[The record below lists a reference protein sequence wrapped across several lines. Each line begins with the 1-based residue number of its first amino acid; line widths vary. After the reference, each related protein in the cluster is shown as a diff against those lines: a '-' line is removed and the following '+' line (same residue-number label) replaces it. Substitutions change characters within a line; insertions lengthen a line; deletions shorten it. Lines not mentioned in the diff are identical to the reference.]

1 MNYTDTHA
9 HLGRLEEAHAQL
21 ERLFDEGFGKI
32 LDIGTACDDLAGR
45 IDEFGRYPG
54 VRFAAG
60 IWPYPQA
67 VADRK
72 RMAAALEAQI
82 EAAQAGFV
90 AAVGECGLDHHQ
102 EQPDKAG
109 ERELFEA
116 HIALAARFD
125 LPLIVHSRDAPTETM
140 AILRDHPGIR
150 GIIHCYSYGV
160 EEARVFL
167 DLGCHISF
175 AGNLTYK
182 KSDNLR
188 ETLRF
193 VPDDRLLLET
203 DSPFLSPQSRRGQP
217 CQPGFIAETY
227 ALAAELRGTDQETLK
242 ELIAANADA
251 LLFRQTRR
259 EIRIHGTNHD

>member
-1 MNYTDTHA
+1 
-9 HLGRLEEAHAQL
+9 
-21 ERLFDEGFGKI
+21 
-32 LDIGTACDDLAGR
+32 
-45 IDEFGRYPG
+45 
-54 VRFAAG
+54 
-60 IWPYPQA
+60 
-67 VADRK
+67 
-72 RMAAALEAQI
+72 MAAALEAQI
-82 EAAQAGFV
+82 EAAPAGFV
-90 AAVGECGLDHHQ
+90 VAVGECGLDHHQ

-125 LPLIVHSRDAPTETM
+125 LPLIVHSRNAPRETM

-167 DLGCHISF
+167 DLGYHISF

-188 ETLRF
+188 ETLCF

-203 DSPFLSPQSRRGQP
+203 DSPFLAPQSRRGQT
-217 CQPGFIAETY
+217 CRVEFIAETY
-227 ALAAELRGTDQETLK
+227 ALAAELRGIDLETLK
-242 ELIAANADA
+242 ELIATNADT
-251 LLFRQTRR
+251 LLFAQEKRR
-259 EIRIHGTNHD
+259 KSALP

>member
-9 HLGRLEEAHAQL
+9 HLGRLESAHSL
-21 ERLFDEGFGKI
+21 LTSLFNSGFGKI

-45 IDEFGRYPG
+45 IAEFSQYPA

-60 IWPYPQA
+60 IWPYPEA
-67 VADRK
+67 VANRVNA
-72 RMAAALEAQI
+72 AAALEAQI
-82 EAAQAGFV
+82 RAAPPGFTV
-90 AAVGECGLDHHQ
+90 AVGECGLDHHQ

-116 HIALAARFD
+116 HIALAAKFD
-125 LPLIVHSRDAPTETM
+125 LPLIVHSRDAPTETI
-140 AILRDHPGIR
+140 AVLRDHPGIR

-160 EEARVFL
+160 EEARIFL
-167 DLGCHISF
+167 DLGYHISF

-193 VPDDRLLLET
+193 VPAGRLLLET
-203 DSPFLSPQSRRGQP
+203 DSPFLAPQSQRGKP
-217 CQPGFIAETY
+217 CHPGLIAETY
-227 ALAAELRGTDQETLK
+227 TLAAELRGLDREALK
-242 ELIAANADA
+242 KLIATNADA
-251 LLFRQTRR
+251 LLFAHKTA
-259 EIRIHGTNHD
+259 E

>member
-9 HLGRLEEAHAQL
+9 HLGRLESAHSL
-21 ERLFDEGFGKI
+21 LKVLFDSGFGKI
-32 LDIGTACDDLAGR
+32 LDIGTSCDDLAGR
-45 IDEFGRYPG
+45 IAEFGQYPA

-67 VADRK
+67 VADRV
-72 RMAAALEAQI
+72 RTVAVLEAQI
-82 EAAQAGFV
+82 KAAPSGFTV
-90 AAVGECGLDHHQ
+90 AVGECGLDHHQ

-116 HIALAARFD
+116 HIALAAKFD
-125 LPLIVHSRDAPTETM
+125 LPLIVHSRDAPAETM
-140 AILRDHPGIR
+140 AILRNHPGIR

-167 DLGCHISF
+167 DLGYHISF

-188 ETLRF
+188 ETIRF
-193 VPDDRLLLET
+193 VPQNRLLLET
-203 DSPFLSPQSRRGQP
+203 DSPFLAPQSQRGKP
-217 CQPGFIAETY
+217 CHPGLIAETY
-227 ALAAELRGTDQETLK
+227 TVAAELRGLKTETLA
-242 ELIAANADA
+242 EIVAANADA
-251 LLFRQTRR
+251 LLFT
-259 EIRIHGTNHD
+259 

>member
-9 HLGRLEEAHAQL
+9 HLGRLEEAHSLLKA
-21 ERLFDEGFGKI
+21 LFDSGFGKI
-32 LDIGTACDDLAGR
+32 LDIGTSCDDLAGR
-45 IDEFGRYPG
+45 IATFGRYPA

-60 IWPYPQA
+60 IWPYPYA
-67 VADRK
+67 VADRVK
-72 RMAAALEAQI
+72 MAAVLEEQI
-82 EAAQAGFV
+82 RSAPPGFTV
-90 AAVGECGLDHHQ
+90 AVGECGLDHHQ
-102 EQPDKAG
+102 DQPDKAG

-116 HIALAARFD
+116 HIALAAQFD
-125 LPLIVHSRDAPTETM
+125 LPLIVHSRDAPGETM
-140 AILRDHPGIR
+140 AILKGRPGIR

-167 DLGCHISF
+167 DLGYHISF

-193 VPDDRLLLET
+193 VPDGRLLLET
-203 DSPFLSPQSRRGQP
+203 DSPFLAPQSCRGKP
-217 CQPGFIAETY
+217 CHPGLIAETY
-227 ALAAELRGTDQETLK
+227 ALAAELRGMDIETLK

-251 LLFRQTRR
+251 LLFGQGTR
-259 EIRIHGTNHD
+259 EGAPSLGTIK

>member
-9 HLGRLEEAHAQL
+9 HLGRLEEAHTRL
-21 ERLFDEGFGKI
+21 EALFAAGFGKI
-32 LDIGTACDDLAGR
+32 LDIGTAPDDLAGR
-45 IDEFGRYPG
+45 IGELGQYPG

-60 IWPYPQA
+60 IWPYPHA

-72 RMAAALEAQI
+72 RMAAVLEAQI
-82 EAAQAGFV
+82 EAAPSGFV
-90 AAVGECGLDHHQ
+90 VAVGECGLDHHQ

-125 LPLIVHSRDAPTETM
+125 LPLIVHSRDAPEETI

-160 EEARVFL
+160 EEARAFL
-167 DLGCHISF
+167 DLGYHISF

-188 ETLRF
+188 ETIRF

-203 DSPFLSPQSRRGQP
+203 DSPFLAPQSRRGQP
-217 CQPGFIAETY
+217 CHPGLIAETY
-227 ALAAELRGTDQETLK
+227 TLAAALRGMDLEALK
-242 ELIAANADA
+242 DLIAANADA
-251 LLFRQTRR
+251 LLFRENRAKR
-259 EIRIHGTNHD
+259 

>member
-9 HLGRLEEAHAQL
+9 HLERLEEAHTQL
-21 ERLFDEGFGKI
+21 EALFDAGFGKI
-32 LDIGTACDDLAGR
+32 LDIGTVCDDLAGR
-45 IDEFGRYPG
+45 IAEFGRYPE

-67 VADRK
+67 VSDRE
-72 RMAAALEAQI
+72 RMAAVLEAQI
-82 EAAQAGFV
+82 EAAPPGFV
-90 AAVGECGLDHHQ
+90 VAVGECGLDHHQ

-125 LPLIVHSRDAPTETM
+125 LPLVVHSRDAPTETL
-140 AILRDHPGIR
+140 AVLRDHPGIR

-167 DLGCHISF
+167 ELGYHISF

-182 KSDNLR
+182 KSDSLR

-193 VPDDRLLLET
+193 IPDDRLLLET
-203 DSPFLSPQSRRGQP
+203 DSPFLAPQSHRGQP
-217 CQPGFIAETY
+217 CRPGFIAETY
-227 ALAAELRGTDQETLK
+227 ALAAELRGMDRETLK

-251 LLFRQTRR
+251 LLFA
-259 EIRIHGTNHD
+259 

>member
-9 HLGRLEEAHAQL
+9 HLGRLESAHSRL
-21 ERLFDEGFGKI
+21 KTLFDAGFGNI

-45 IDEFGRYPG
+45 IAEFSRYPA

-60 IWPYPQA
+60 IWPYPEA
-67 VADRK
+67 VADRVN
-72 RMAAALEAQI
+72 AAATLEAQI
-82 EAAQAGFV
+82 RAAPPDLTV
-90 AAVGECGLDHHQ
+90 AVGECGLDHHQ

-116 HIALAARFD
+116 HIALAAKFD
-125 LPLIVHSRDAPTETM
+125 LPLIVHSRDAPAETI

-167 DLGCHISF
+167 DLGYHISF

-182 KSDNLR
+182 KSDNLC

-203 DSPFLSPQSRRGQP
+203 DSPFLAPQSQRGKP
-217 CQPGFIAETY
+217 CHPGLIAETY
-227 ALAAELRGTDQETLK
+227 TVAADLRGLSIEMLK
-242 ELIAANADA
+242 NLIAANADS
-251 LLFRQTRR
+251 LLFHIKTAK
-259 EIRIHGTNHD
+259 